1 MGPQHL
7 PTQPRTSHHHPP
19 DHIHPRLLSPT
30 NGDAAASPDPVSR
43 SDAFKKDVM
52 PKTPPMLIHKWIGF
66 SPRNLSCTWWSGSIG
81 APKGENMAFAQS
93 IPQPAAQI
101 DSQRQR
107 AGDRHRRR
115 GDPACPGAPPWCLE
129 AQPVHPDPTTM
140 AEPNNCWRPATPPPQ
155 HDRSTAGAISNLL

>member
-7 PTQPRTSHHHPP
+7 PRQPRTSHHHPP

-115 GDPACPGAPPWCLE
+115 DDPACPGAPPWRSRTTAGDPLRRHRSTTG
-129 AQPVHPDPTTM
+129 AQPAPSLICFDQKMNT
-140 AEPNNCWRPATPPPQ
+140 
-155 HDRSTAGAISNLL
+155 